1 MYMKTNPKL
10 SNVVLIYINTTFKST
25 LRNSTKFELNKY
37 NAFNRCLAVNADSS
51 SALPDHGLFR
61 FYLNMSRR
69 IVIPIVIKKSA
80 NASERRSI
88 SSTNR

>member
-10 SNVVLIYINTTFKST
+10 SNVVLINLNTTFKST

-37 NAFNRCLAVNADSS
+37 NAFNRSLGVNADSS
-51 SALPDHGLFR
+51 SALADHGLFR
-61 FYLNMSRR
+61 FYLNISRR
-69 IVIPIVIKKSA
+69 IVIPIVRKESA
-80 NASERRSI
+80 NDSERRSI